1 MDGRAIDTI
10 PEVAP
15 VFAAVFGAAV
25 FGAAVFGAAFFGP
38 VIFTS
43 VFVATEGEAALL
55 AAR

>member
-15 VFAAVFGAAV
+15 VFAAFFGAGV
-25 FGAAVFGAAFFGP
+25 FISVVFA
-38 VIFTS
+38 I
-43 VFVATEGEAALL
+43 EGEAALL